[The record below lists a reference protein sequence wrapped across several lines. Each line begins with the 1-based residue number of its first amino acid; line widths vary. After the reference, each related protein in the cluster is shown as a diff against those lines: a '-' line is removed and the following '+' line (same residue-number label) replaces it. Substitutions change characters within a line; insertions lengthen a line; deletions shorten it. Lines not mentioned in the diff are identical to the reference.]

1 MLPKERRRL
10 PVVCE
15 NADLR
20 APSAVHP
27 VRRIR
32 RSCVPGSG
40 ECIFTSILN
49 DTIDGILAR
58 IPSGHSDENRLLAR
72 LSADNC
78 SQALGNAL
86 RLLGA
91 RIHHEHAD
99 LCFTDHAR
107 EI

>member
-1 MLPKERRRL
+1 
-10 PVVCE
+10 
-15 NADLR
+15 
-20 APSAVHP
+20 

-32 RSCVPGSG
+32 RSFPPSSG
-40 ECIFTSILN
+40 ECIFTSVLN
-49 DTIDGILAR
+49 DTIDGILTR
-58 IPSGHSDENRLLAR
+58 IPSGHSNENRLLAG
-72 LSADNC
+72 LSANYC

-91 RIHHEHAD
+91 RIHHEQAD